1 VKWAAT
7 NSGEFMAW
15 FSIKVKEETKEEL
28 DNRKKELRKKGVDP
42 SYDDL
47 IRESDLFEEKE
58 KEKERD
64 FMEIF

>member
-1 VKWAAT
+1 M
-7 NSGEFMAW
+7 SW
-15 FSIKVKEETKEEL
+15 FTIKVKEETKEEL
-28 DNRKKELRKKGVDP
+28 DERKNEMRKQGLNP

-47 IRESDLFEEKE
+47 IRDTDLFEEKE

>member
-1 VKWAAT
+1 
-7 NSGEFMAW
+7 MAW

-28 DNRKKELRKKGVDP
+28 DNRKKEMRKKGVDP

-47 IRESDLFEEKE
+47 IRESDLFKEEKE
-58 KEKERD
+58 KERERD